1 MISEP
6 QTSSFSY
13 NVKMAMVVARREVRD
28 SFRDWR
34 IMIPIFMLTFFF
46 PGLMNFTAR
55 RILAFVGQY
64 DAAIVA
70 TQLVP
75 FLLLV
80 VGFFPTSFSLII
92 ALETFVGERER
103 KSMEP
108 LLSTPLTDVQLYF
121 GKMMSSIV
129 PPLTASYTGMIVY
142 MLGLLFTIGW
152 DPSFEL
158 VVQIFLLTTM
168 QGLIM
173 VAGAVVISSQTTS
186 VRAANLL
193 ASFIIVPMAL
203 LLQAEAMALFW
214 GYHAGI
220 WWMIL
225 GLAVTAV
232 ILMRMGTESFNREG
246 LMGQEIDNLHPKL
259 MGGRMWARF
268 TGRGEN
274 GRYPHPL
281 NWYKQTFG
289 LLPTLG
295 YPVLLLLLSLIGGLA
310 VGAMLG
316 YQYKFPAE
324 AQAILT
330 NSNWSENMDALQG
343 LTAVLPRLIIFQN
356 IRVLILGA
364 LLGVFSFGVLAV
376 MVFMVPWVLIGYLA
390 AQLAIVG
397 QNPLLFGLATIAPH
411 AIVELPAILL
421 ATGAALRWHV
431 GIMAPAEGGTIGDAF
446 LDNMTDFFR
455 IFIGLTIPL
464 LILSALLESYLTP
477 QVISLVYGG

>member
-1 MISEP
+1 MMVDIENGRFYDV
-6 QTSSFSY
+6 Q
-13 NVKMAMVVARREVRD
+13 MAMVVARREVRD

-34 IMIPIFMLTFFF
+34 IMIPIFGLTFFF
-46 PGLMNFTAR
+46 PLLMNFTAR
-55 RILAFVGQY
+55 RIIAFTDAY
-64 DAAIVA
+64 DATIVA

-121 GKMMSSIV
+121 GKMSASVV
-129 PPLTASYTGMIVY
+129 PPLTASYTGMAVY
-142 MLGLLFTIGW
+142 MLGLALTIGW
-152 DPSFEL
+152 EPSFEL
-158 VVQIFLLTTM
+158 VLQIFLLTTV
-168 QGLIM
+168 QGIIM

-214 GYHAGI
+214 GNHAGI

-225 GLAVTAV
+225 GLGVTAV

-259 MGGRMWARF
+259 MGGRLWARF
-268 TGRGEN
+268 TGRAEN

-281 NWYKQTFG
+281 NWYKQTFR
-289 LLPTLG
+289 LLPALR
-295 YPVLLLLLSLIGGLA
+295 YPIILLLIALAGGLA
-310 VGAMLG
+310 VGVGLG
-316 YQYKFPAE
+316 YQYQFPPE
-324 AQAILT
+324 AQEFLMS
-330 NSNWSENMDALQG
+330 SNWSGNLDALQG
-343 LTAVLPRLIIFQN
+343 VANGLPRFIVTQN
-356 IRVLILGA
+356 IRALTLGA

-376 MVFMVPWVLIGYLA
+376 MVFMVPWVLIGYIA
-390 AQLAIVG
+390 TQFAIVG
-397 QNPLLFGLATIAPH
+397 QSPFLFMLATIAPH
-411 AIVELPAILL
+411 ATVELPAILL
-421 ATGAALRWHV
+421 ATAAALRWHV
-431 GIMAPAEGGTIGDAF
+431 GIMAPPKDQSLGDAF

-455 IFIGLTIPL
+455 IFFGLSIPL
-464 LILSALLESYLTP
+464 LIVAAFIEAYITP
-477 QVISLVYGG
+477 QVLAAVYGG

>member
-1 MISEP
+1 MMVDIENGRFYDV
-6 QTSSFSY
+6 Q
-13 NVKMAMVVARREVRD
+13 MAMVVARREVRD

-34 IMIPIFMLTFFF
+34 IMIPIFGLTFFF
-46 PGLMNFTAR
+46 PLLMNFTAR
-55 RILAFVGQY
+55 RIIAFVGQY
-64 DAAIVA
+64 DAIIVA

-121 GKMMSSIV
+121 GKMSAAVV
-129 PPLTASYTGMIVY
+129 PPLTASYTGMTVY
-142 MLGLLFTIGW
+142 MLGLALTIGW

-158 VVQIFLLTTM
+158 VLQIFLLTTV
-168 QGLIM
+168 QGIIM

-214 GYHAGI
+214 GNHAGI

-225 GLAVTAV
+225 GLGVTAV

-259 MGGRMWARF
+259 MGGHLWARF
-268 TGRGEN
+268 TGRAEN

-281 NWYKQTFG
+281 NWYKKTIR
-289 LLPTLG
+289 LLPSLG
-295 YPVLLLLLSLIGGLA
+295 YPVLLLLIALAGGLA
-310 VGAMLG
+310 VGVGLG
-316 YQYKFPAE
+316 YQNQFPPE
-324 AQAILT
+324 AQEFLM
-330 NSNWSENMDALQG
+330 SSSWSGNLDALQG
-343 LTAVLPRLIIFQN
+343 VANGLPRFIITQN
-356 IRVLILGA
+356 IRVLTLGA

-376 MVFMVPWVLIGYLA
+376 MVFMLPWVLIGYIA
-390 AQLAIVG
+390 TQFAIVG
-397 QNPLLFGLATIAPH
+397 QSPFLFMLATIAPH
-411 AIVELPAILL
+411 ATVELPAILL

-431 GIMAPAEGGTIGDAF
+431 GIMAPPKDQSLGDAF

-455 IFIGLTIPL
+455 IFLGLSIPL
-464 LILSALLESYLTP
+464 LIVAAFIEAYITP
-477 QVISLVYGG
+477 QVLAAVYGG

>member
-1 MISEP
+1 M
-6 QTSSFSY
+6 SSQENHRFY
-13 NVKMAMVVARREVRD
+13 DLHMAMIVARREVRD

-34 IMIPIFMLTFFF
+34 IMIPIFGLTFFF
-46 PGLMNFTAR
+46 PLLMNFTAR
-55 RILAFVGQY
+55 RIIAFTNAY
-64 DAAIVA
+64 DATIIA

-108 LLSTPLTDVQLYF
+108 LLSTPLSDVQLYF
-121 GKMMSSIV
+121 GKMSAAVV
-129 PPLTASYTGMIVY
+129 PPLTASYTGMTVY
-142 MLGLLFTIGW
+142 MLGLALTIGW
-152 DPSFEL
+152 EPSFEL
-158 VVQIFLLTTM
+158 VLQIFLLTTV
-168 QGLIM
+168 QGIIM

-214 GYHAGI
+214 GNHTGI

-225 GLAVTAV
+225 GLTVTAV

-259 MGGRMWARF
+259 MGSRLWARF
-268 TGRGEN
+268 TGREDN

-281 NWYKQTFG
+281 NWYKQTFR
-289 LLPTLG
+289 LLPALR
-295 YPVLLLLLSLIGGLA
+295 YPIILLLIALAGGIA
-310 VGAMLG
+310 VGVALG
-316 YQYKFPAE
+316 YQYQFPPD
-324 AQAILT
+324 AQEFLRS
-330 NSNWSENMDALQG
+330 SNWSENLESLQG
-343 LTAVLPRLIIFQN
+343 LSSSLPRIIILQN
-356 IRVLILGA
+356 IRVLVLGA

-376 MVFMVPWVLIGYLA
+376 MVFMLPWTLIGYIA
-390 AQLAIVG
+390 AQFAIAG
-397 QNPLLFGLATIAPH
+397 QNPFLFILATIIPH
-411 AIVELPAILL
+411 ATVELPAILL

-431 GIMAPAEGGTIGDAF
+431 GIMAPPKDRSLGDAF

-455 IFIGLTIPL
+455 IFIGLTIPM
-464 LILSALLESYLTP
+464 LIVAGFIEAYITP
-477 QVISLVYGG
+477 LVLAAVYGG